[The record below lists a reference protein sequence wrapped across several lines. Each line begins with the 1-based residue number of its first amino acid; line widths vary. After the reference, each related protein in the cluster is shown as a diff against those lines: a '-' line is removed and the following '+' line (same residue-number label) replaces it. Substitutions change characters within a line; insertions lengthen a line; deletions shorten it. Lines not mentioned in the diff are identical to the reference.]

1 MMYFQTGGVPLPRP
15 RPTAA
20 PPRPMTP
27 MPPPPAYLNYD
38 FRNVP
43 TVSETEARSLRLF
56 PQVSPQNA
64 VGNSREFVTA
74 PAVPRMPILRTT
86 PPGNYMSPP
95 SEVNLSRGGH
105 VLYPGYYQF
114 GGGMPRGGLGLSQM
128 NALSKQAHFGGMN
141 VKAADMPGAHL
152 IHSPVPGRVDRIPMR
167 ARPGSFVLP
176 ADVVSGLGQGN
187 TYAGAKMWGQALS
200 HSVGPAG
207 VTNTMKARSFHAPS
221 MPSFGRAMGRTGGA
235 NKGFQRGG
243 MMMPIDN
250 DEYVPIVTSGG
261 EMLIDPEIVE
271 VMGRN
276 QGGDADAGKKILI
289 NSVMQVRKQVAEHHK
304 RLPRP
309 AT

>member
-1 MMYFQTGGVPLPRP
+1 MMYFQAGGVPLPRP
-15 RPTAA
+15 RPAAA
-20 PPRPMTP
+20 PPRPVLP
-27 MPPPPAYLNYD
+27 RPAYLNYD
-38 FRNVP
+38 WRNTP
-43 TVSETEARSLRLF
+43 TVTETEQRALNLL
-56 PQVSPQNA
+56 PQINQRDA
-64 VGNSREFVTA
+64 VGNSREFVQ
-74 PAVPRMPILRTT
+74 PPEQPRMPVLTTT

-95 SEVNLSRGGH
+95 STSEVNLSRGGH
-105 VLYPGYYQF
+105 VLHPGYYQF

-128 NALSKQAHFGGMN
+128 NALSKQAHFGGLN
-141 VKAADMPGAHL
+141 TKAADLPGAHL

-207 VTNTMKARSFHAPS
+207 VANTMKARSFHAPS
-221 MPSFGRAMGRTGGA
+221 MPSFGRAMGRVGGA

-250 DEYVPIVTSGG
+250 DEYVPIITSGG

-271 VMGRN
+271 AMGRN
-276 QGGDADAGKKILI
+276 QGGDADTGKKILI

-309 AT
+309 AS